1 MTIRKILKLES
12 RRLYFLYENGSRV
25 GNKITKAH
33 VISQNNFTKNTTA
46 RLRVYFYYGGGGG
59 GGGDGNVDVASRSS
73 LFLPLPLLIFSLLPI
88 LFSA

>member
-1 MTIRKILKLES
+1 M
-12 RRLYFLYENGSRV
+12 NGSRV
-25 GNKITKAH
+25 GNKITKAHH

-73 LFLPLPLLIFSLLPI
+73 LFLPLPLLIFSVLPI